1 MALTLLMETLDK
13 ALLERAPKFRAELQ
27 AKGQRLVYLREVEEP
42 VREATSTAVGRA
54 NAQASKADLPYL
66 QKVQAMNNARQSAHE
81 SALAQAVESL
91 PDERSSP
98 SQD

>member
-13 ALLERAPKFRAELQ
+13 ALLDRAPKFRAELQ
-27 AKGQRLVYLREVEEP
+27 AKGQRLVYLREVEQP
-42 VREATSTAVGRA
+42 VREAESTAVGRA
-54 NAQASKADLPYL
+54 NARGSNLPYL
-66 QKVQAMNNARQSAHE
+66 QKVQAMNNAAQSARE
-81 SALAQAVESL
+81 IALAQAVESL